1 MSESGPNTSRYSRR
15 EFLQAAGVG
24 TLLVAGGPALAACS
38 SSASSGSGAAA
49 TSSPRH
55 GGVLRAGL
63 TGGGSTDTLD
73 PHRWISNVDASRVY
87 QLFESLTA
95 FDEKAQPQLQ
105 LAEEIESNKD
115 ATLWTVRV
123 KSGITFHNGK
133 PLGADDVIYTY
144 QRITN
149 PKNPTLGTAGL
160 QAVNVAGMKK
170 LDSRTVQIPCH
181 YPYSGFFSL
190 QACQLYF
197 IVPVGFDVKNPVG
210 TGPFKYKSF
219 NPGVQSV
226 FTKYDNYWQPGLP
239 YLDEVIISD
248 YADESSQ
255 INGLLSGQLGVVD
268 SLSGSSIQ
276 SVESGGGNIQI
287 ANGGGY
293 APFTMRTDV
302 APFNDVR
309 VRQAFRLLVDR
320 EQMRDTVFDGHG
332 LIGNDLFAPFDP
344 LFASLPQRQADVEQA
359 KFLLKKAGHEGLNV
373 TLITA
378 DLTGGSISA
387 ATVFA
392 QQAKAAGVTVHLQQ
406 IPVSTFF
413 GPNYLR
419 WPFAQDVWGYFTYI
433 LNVQE
438 ALLPPPYSTFNECH
452 VDYEPFNKLYKQLIS
467 TTDSTTAKQI
477 AHEMQLMEYE
487 GYASG
492 YIIPYFPPAIDGY
505 GKNVHGL
512 QPSLTGFPLGD
523 FNFRTIWM
531 S

>member
-1 MSESGPNTSRYSRR
+1 MAEFDPNGGRYSRR
-15 EFLQAAGVG
+15 GFLQAAAAG
-24 TLLVAGGPALAACS
+24 TLLVASGPALAACGS
-38 SSASSGSGAAA
+38 QASSGAGAGKL
-49 TSSPRH
+49 TPRH
-55 GGVLRAGL
+55 GGVLHAGL

-95 FDEKAQPQLQ
+95 FDENAQPQLQ

-133 PLGADDVIYTY
+133 PLDADDVIYTY

-149 PKNPTLGTAGL
+149 PKDPTLGTAGL
-160 QAVNVAGMKK
+160 QAVDVAGMRK
-170 LDSRTVQIPCH
+170 LDNRTVQIPCH

-197 IVPVGFDVKNPVG
+197 IVPVGFDVKRPVG

-219 NPGVQSV
+219 TPGVESV
-226 FTKYDNYWQPGLP
+226 FARYDNYWQPGLP

-248 YADESSQ
+248 YPDESSQ
-255 INGLLSGQLGVVD
+255 IDGLVSGQLGVID
-268 SLSGSSIQ
+268 SLSGASIQ
-276 SVESGGGNIQI
+276 SVESGGANIQI

-293 APFTMRTDV
+293 APFTMRTDL

-320 EQMRDTVFDGHG
+320 VQMRDTVFDGHG
-332 LIGNDLFAPFDP
+332 LLGNDLFAPFDP
-344 LFASLPQRQADVEQA
+344 LFAHLPQRQADVEQA
-359 KFLLKKAGHEGLNV
+359 KFLLKQAGHEGLNV

-378 DLTGGSISA
+378 DLTGGSVEA

-413 GPNYLR
+413 GPGYLS
-419 WPFAQDVWGYFTYI
+419 WEFSQDVWGYFTYI

-438 ALLPPPYSTFNECH
+438 ALLPLPFSTFNECH
-452 VDYEPFNKLYKQLIS
+452 VDYPPFNKLYKELIS
-467 TTDSTTAKQI
+467 TTNTALAKEI
-477 AHEMQLMEYE
+477 AHEMQVMEYE

-512 QPSLTGFPLGD
+512 RPSLTGFPLND
-523 FNFRTIWM
+523 FNFRNIWL